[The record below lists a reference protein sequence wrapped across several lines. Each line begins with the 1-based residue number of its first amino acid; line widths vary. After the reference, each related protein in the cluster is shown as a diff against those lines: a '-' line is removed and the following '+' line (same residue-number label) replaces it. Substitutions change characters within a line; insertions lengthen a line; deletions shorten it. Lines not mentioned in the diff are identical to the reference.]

1 MFFGVY
7 SNYLKISFNFFE
19 FIYLFILKSCVVAK
33 NFIPLSNKKI
43 NIEIRRGGFDL
54 KLQDLNYLN
63 SSIFYFNIGNI

>member
-7 SNYLKISFNFFE
+7 SNYFYFYFYFFD
-19 FIYLFILKSCVVAK
+19 FIYLFILKNCVAK
-33 NFIPLSNKKI
+33 KIIPLSN
-43 NIEIRRGGFDL
+43 NIYKRRGGFDL